1 MGSTVE
7 GIVRDN
13 SERWLRGAG
22 ELPKALQAM
31 VRLSDFILR
40 WRVLNRRKRNAVIF
54 LQPI

>member
-1 MGSTVE
+1 M
-7 GIVRDN
+7 VRDK

>member
-1 MGSTVE
+1 M
-7 GIVRDN
+7 VRDK

-22 ELPKALQAM
+22 ELTKALQAM